1 VSDAPA
7 RIPACLELTCDRCGR
22 SSYVPDEIVQGRA
35 FRAKCPDCEGVLE
48 IPAERPA
55 ALDDADLAWLT
66 TAGKPAEPPPAE
78 PLFEKPEVTEKK
90 VAAFERKAGAERRRH
105 ALGVTVG
112 AAAAATAIGAVLLFV
127 LGRMGGGGPFA
138 PRHRDE
144 GAAAG
149 AIAYDAAGLLARPV
163 AEEAPAPVPAPRPA
177 TTFRKKTGKISRD
190 DRKLLDLLARKE
202 DAAVV
207 APEGDAMDTATGGL
221 DADAVARTVG
231 ANRKA
236 FDACVSRALRL
247 NPSLR
252 VARRATLVVTVQ
264 PNGNVTSAFI
274 AEEEVDRTD
283 LGACLSG
290 AARRMVFP
298 AFDGEAMDVSM
309 PLSLSAV
316 F

>member
-1 VSDAPA
+1 M
-7 RIPACLELTCDRCGR
+7 ELTCDRCGR
-22 SSYVPDEIVQGRA
+22 SSYVPDDLVQGRA
-35 FRAKCPDCEGVLE
+35 FRARCPDCEGVLE
-48 IPAERPA
+48 IPAERA
-55 ALDDADLAWLT
+55 NALDDQDLAWLSSDGQ
-66 TAGKPAEPPPAE
+66 APEAPPSE

-90 VAAFERKAGAERRRH
+90 LAAFEQKATAQRRRGGL
-105 ALGVTVG
+105 ALAAGTVVAV
-112 AAAAATAIGAVLLFV
+112 AAAAAAVLFV

-138 PRHRDE
+138 PR
-144 GAAAG
+144 
-149 AIAYDAAGLLARPV
+149 AR
-163 AEEAPAPVPAPRPA
+163 EEAPAAAGGAAFDASGLVARRAPPAPAAAPA
-177 TTFRKKTGKISRD
+177 GAPRAAPVIRKKAARVTRD
-190 DRKLLDLLARKE
+190 DRQLLDLLAKK
-202 DAAVV
+202 DDVAVV
-207 APEGDAMDTATGGL
+207 APEGDAVDSAASAL
-221 DADAVARTVG
+221 DAEAVSRTVS

-247 NPSLR
+247 NPTLR

-264 PNGNVTSAFI
+264 PSGAVTGAFI

-298 AFDGEAMDVSM
+298 GFEGEPIDVSM

>member
-1 VSDAPA
+1 M
-7 RIPACLELTCDRCGR
+7 TCDRCGR
-22 SSYVPDEIVQGRA
+22 SSYVPDELVQGRA

-55 ALDDADLAWLT
+55 ALDDADLAWMSG
-66 TAGKPAEPPPAE
+66 AGKPAEPPPAE

-90 VAAFERKAGAERRRH
+90 VAAFERKAGAERRRQGL
-105 ALGVTVG
+105 AMAVGGVAAT
-112 AAAAATAIGAVLLFV
+112 AAAAAAILFV

-138 PRHRDE
+138 PREKRE
-144 GAAAG
+144 AAGGAAV
-149 AIAYDAAGLLARPV
+149 AYDATGLLARPAAV
-163 AEEAPAPVPAPRPA
+163 EVPAPAPAPARAAPPA
-177 TTFRKKTGKISRD
+177 RKRTGKISRD
-190 DRKLLDLLARKE
+190 DRKLLDLLARKD

-207 APEGDAMDTATGGL
+207 APEGDAVDTATGGL
-221 DADAVARTVG
+221 DADAVARTVA

-264 PNGNVTSAFI
+264 PNGSVTSAFI

-298 AFDGEAMDVSM
+298 AFDGESMDVSM